1 MRSIAAQGRPWWL
14 DTRRGEQEAMAPPIG
29 RVDLAAHESCGLK
42 PFQVNRHRRL
52 GGLLVTNL
60 GTEHG
65 EIHKNLEVELSGD

>member
-1 MRSIAAQGRPWWL
+1 MRSIAVRGGSTPGG
-14 DTRRGEQEAMAPPIG
+14 GEQEAMAPPIG
-29 RVDLAAHESCGLK
+29 RVDLAAHKSCGLK